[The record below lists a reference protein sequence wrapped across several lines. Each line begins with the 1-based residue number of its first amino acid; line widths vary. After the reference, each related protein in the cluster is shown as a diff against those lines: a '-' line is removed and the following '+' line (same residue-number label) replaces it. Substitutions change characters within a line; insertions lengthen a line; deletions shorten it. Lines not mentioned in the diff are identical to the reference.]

1 MSAPP
6 GAAPVASARGNH
18 EPRGAKA
25 QNPALD
31 PEALVRLARSS
42 PAVAA
47 LNLSQSRLS
56 KIVRAYI
63 RENVNRPVSSTLDDL
78 LDEGGATRYSL
89 IEWVTSYADPTARQ
103 AVQNVDRDR
112 GWRGSSVMQASS

>member
-6 GAAPVASARGNH
+6 GAGPVAGARWNH
-18 EPRGAKA
+18 EQREGKA
-25 QNPALD
+25 ENPCLD
-31 PEALVRLARSS
+31 AEALVRLARSS

-56 KIVRAYI
+56 RIVRAYI
-63 RENVNRPVSSTLDDL
+63 AENVHRPVYSTLDDI
-78 LDEGGATRYSL
+78 LDSRPERYSL

-103 AVQNVDRDR
+103 AIRNVDRER
-112 GWRGSSVMQASS
+112 GW